1 MALGVYF
8 IRRQRSKLGL
18 QRNSAEF
25 RAWDVAIVFFIA
37 VQLFLLI
44 MPWYPPTDGA
54 TGGDVTF
61 WYATYCV
68 VGLGMCVFY
77 LAGLAIRVI

>member
-18 QRNSAEF
+18 QRNLSEF
-25 RAWDVAIVFFIA
+25 RAWDVAIVFYLA

-44 MPWYPPTDGA
+44 MPWYPPAGGA

-68 VGLGMCVFY
+68 VGLGMW
-77 LAGLAIRVI
+77 VISLG